1 MSGSEGGANPNEP
14 PVSNSTHLPTS
25 GATIKK
31 LKRSLDSRGRTLV
44 YENLKGKVFSQ
55 LRVFQI
61 GASRST
67 SMSIDLIFEDKTM
80 FDISLEPEP
89 LVRLCL
95 YQEDLAGDLEEIAMN
110 EKIPVPQNG

>member
-1 MSGSEGGANPNEP
+1 VSGSEGSEP
-14 PVSNSTHLPTS
+14 PVINSTHLPPI

-31 LKRSLDSRGRTLV
+31 LKRSFDSRGRTLV

-80 FDISLEPEP
+80 LHIGLEPEP
-89 LVRLCL
+89 LVRLCH
-95 YQEDLAGDLEEIAMN
+95 YQEDRAGNLEEITMN